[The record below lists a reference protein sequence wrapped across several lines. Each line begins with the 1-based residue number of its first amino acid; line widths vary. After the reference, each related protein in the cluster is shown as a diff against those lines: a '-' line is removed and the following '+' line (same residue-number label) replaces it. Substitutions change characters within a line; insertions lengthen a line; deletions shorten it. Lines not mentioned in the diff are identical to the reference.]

1 MSIERYVRH
10 ANVVDQ
16 DMLSKKK
23 VSLEGSGYGPE
34 FMHYCL
40 AGLGVGGV
48 ANDSYQL
55 TDPSKLNPRVEVLQP
70 KDCNGTLRLDE
81 EDPVVAGID
90 AAMLVVESCT
100 GVKPDKRVEVT
111 GKNLNNTVAII
122 GAGGIGTYAALFA
135 GLCGATVDVY
145 DCDEVEPSNLNRQVF
160 YGNHIL
166 ENKALALK
174 SELPFIREAYDL
186 RVDEESVEQL
196 KNYDMVLSCV
206 DNTDARLLIDSYC
219 QDNEMV
225 LIDGGT
231 SSRSGRVNYC
241 GPRLQDQ
248 IPLKKGASGRCM
260 QANPSVVMPNMI
272 IGAAMVARMR
282 SPSENSIHY
291 NMRENTL
298 YEKKRT

>member
-10 ANVVDQ
+10 ANVFDQ
-16 DMLSKKK
+16 DMLLEKKIA
-23 VSLEGSGYGPE
+23 LEGSGYGPE

-40 AGLGVGGV
+40 AGLGVGGI
-48 ANDSYQL
+48 ANGSYKL
-55 TDPSKLNPRVEVLQP
+55 TDPSKLNPRIEVMQP
-70 KDCNGTLRLDE
+70 KDCNESLHLDE

-100 GVKPDKRVEVT
+100 GVKPDKRVELT
-111 GKNLNNTVAII
+111 GENLGNTIAVI
-122 GAGGIGTYAALFA
+122 GAGGIGTYSALFA

-145 DCDEVEPSNLNRQVF
+145 DYDDVEPSNLNRQVF
-160 YGNHIL
+160 YGDHIL
-166 ENKALALK
+166 ENKASALK
-174 SELPFIREAYDL
+174 SELPFIREAYGL
-186 RVDEESVEQL
+186 KIDEESVEQL
-196 KNYDMVLSCV
+196 KNYDAVLSCV
-206 DNTDARLLIDSYC
+206 DNTDARLLIDNYC
-219 QDNEMV
+219 QDKDIV

-248 IPLKKGASGRCM
+248 IALKKEAGGQCM

-272 IGAAMVARMR
+272 VGAAMVARLGN
-282 SPSENSIHY
+282 SSEKSVHY

-298 YEKKRT
+298 YERK